1 MKKILIPISA
11 IFIAG
16 FSQAQ
21 LTNTENYV
29 QTRVYLEPVTT
40 SSSTAKQ
47 VQTVQYIDGLG
58 RPKQVVNVKASP
70 TGKDVV
76 SHIEYDGFGRQVKD
90 FLPVPQS
97 GTMNGAIVPNPLAN
111 ATQPTLYGSEK
122 IYSEKILENSPLD
135 RVFEQKQ
142 VGNSWSNKPVK
153 FEYDANSVADA
164 VKKYTTTTTWVSG
177 ATNSVLTQT
186 ANYGLAQLYKNTVI
200 DEDGNKTIEFKNGEG
215 QTVLVRK
222 MLDGTNSADTY
233 YVYNEY
239 NQLAYVIPPLAV
251 AANSI
256 NETTL
261 INLCYQYKYDGRNR
275 LVEKKLP
282 GKGWE
287 YMVYDKQDRLVA
299 TQDANLASNGQWLFT
314 KYDKFG
320 RVIYTGLAELGSRNS
335 AQTNL
340 DNLSGT
346 AAPNNEAK
354 STSSFNHSGMDIYY
368 SNSAFPTNII
378 KILSVNYYDTYPTG
392 SPAIPTQV
400 LGQNV
405 LPQDAQNSNISTKS
419 LPVASYVKNIED
431 DNWTKNYTW
440 YDTKGRAIGSHS
452 INHLGG
458 FTKTESELD
467 FAGVVKKTNTYHSRS
482 SQSTEVTVKE
492 NFTYDPQNRLVTHT
506 HQVNGNPVEILAE
519 NTYNELGQ
527 LIYKNIGGGLQSA
540 EYDYNIRGWMTGIN
554 KNNLSPNGMGSKLFA
569 YDIRYENPT
578 ESGISHTKFNGNI
591 SEVNWMVSSNQT
603 HKRYVYN
610 YDKLNRLTAA
620 IFLNPNST
628 TPLNHMN
635 DEIVDYDLNGNI
647 TYLMRN
653 AAPFAGTTPDMIDDL
668 IYTYNGNQL
677 LQIQDD
683 SNNPTGYEGGGGWI
697 DYDANG
703 NMLNMPDKQINQIG
717 YNFLN
722 LPNALKI
729 EDSKKKLFHL
739 YRADGS
745 KLKKIF
751 NYLKDDGNNF
761 TTVTEYL
768 DGFQYLTTMGTKPND
783 IDPMEFAYEQEAFLE
798 QILEE
803 KPTTALQFFP
813 TAEGFYDY
821 ENNQYIYQYKD
832 HLGNARVSY
841 KKGVNG
847 LAEITDQNDYYP
859 FGMNIPREEKAIFGV
874 ASLYNYKYNGKEL
887 QETGM
892 YDYGARFYMPDIG
905 RWGVVDPLAEKMT
918 RHSPFNYAFNNPIM
932 FIDPDGREGE
942 DWFTNRFDQMEFR
955 DDIKSQQDLDDKGIQ
970 GSYVGASDKQGDT
983 TYAAD
988 GYVYDDSANG
998 GGTPIA
1004 NGRVTDIEGVTIYS
1018 SGAIAQRNINAA
1030 RERLGAAEAAMF
1042 GKYAMGFSVG
1052 YSLNNISYDL
1062 SLAFNFGTGQA
1073 RIFGTN
1079 SLTTGSSNGVNLK
1092 LFQMNAYGKNAD
1104 GSAYTNVFE
1113 GATGSSAEVSGA
1125 VGLGGAKAWSIDSK
1139 TGARS
1144 PLGTV
1149 MRSINLGVNYD
1160 VGASVGDTK
1169 DLTPAFNRLSNPKF

>member
-1 MKKILIPISA
+1 MKKILIPISML
-11 IFIAG
+11 FVAG
-16 FSQAQ
+16 LYHAQA
-21 LTNTENYV
+21 TNTENYV
-29 QTRVYLEPVTT
+29 QTRVYLEPVTA

-47 VQTVQYIDGLG
+47 AQTVQYFDGLG

-70 TGKDVV
+70 LGKDVV

-90 FLPVPQS
+90 FLPIPQS
-97 GTMNGAIVPNPLAN
+97 GTLNGAIVPNPLAN
-111 ATQPTLYGSEK
+111 ATQPTIYGSEK

-142 VGNSWSNKPVK
+142 VGNAWSNKPVK

-239 NQLAYVIPPLAV
+239 NQLAFVIPPLAV
-251 AANSI
+251 ASNNVNI
-256 NETTL
+256 TTL
-261 INLCYQYKYDGRNR
+261 NNLCYQYKYDGRNR

-892 YDYGARFYMPDIG
+892 YDFGARFYMPDIG
-905 RWGVVDPLAEKMT
+905 RWGVVDPAAELG
-918 RHSPFNYAFNNPIM
+918 RRWSPYTYAFDNPVM
-932 FIDPDGREGE
+932 FIDPDGM
-942 DWFTNRFDQMEFR
+942 WPWPTWSQV
-955 DDIKSQQDLDDKGIQ
+955 KSFGRGAWNTTVGMVKG
-970 GSYVGASDKQGDT
+970 
-983 TYAAD
+983 
-988 GYVYDDSANG
+988 
-998 GGTPIA
+998 
-1004 NGRVTDIEGVTIYS
+1004 
-1018 SGAIAQRNINAA
+1018 
-1030 RERLGAAEAAMF
+1030 
-1042 GKYAMGFSVG
+1042 
-1052 YSLNNISYDL
+1052 
-1062 SLAFNFGTGQA
+1062 LAT
-1073 RIFGTN
+1073 
-1079 SLTTGSSNGVNLK
+1079 SNGISGVMQGGREFK
-1092 LFQMNAYGKNAD
+1092 KVYNAYQ
-1104 GSAYTNVFE
+1104 T
-1113 GATGSSAEVSGA
+1113 
-1125 VGLGGAKAWSIDSK
+1125 GGAKAAVKQYGKSLYETSGAKAIVQTAKGVAKGDAESIGSATVMVAAAVITRKAAGGKAGKAAPAAEAETTTLHRGVNSTSPAYSQAVEGTATPRGGNATPLEHNTVTTESNYTSWTTNASVAENFALRTSGEGVVLTADIPNSQLVQSPNLK
-1139 TGARS
+1139 SVNLVQSPGTIVSESETLVKGPVTGAD
-1144 PLGTV
+1144 V
-1149 MRSINLGVNYD
+1149 KKVNLE
-1160 VGASVGDTK
+1160 
-1169 DLTPAFNRLSNPKF
+1169 R

>member
-29 QTRVYLEPVTT
+29 QTRVYLEPVTA

-47 VQTVQYIDGLG
+47 VQTVQYFDGLG

-70 TGKDVV
+70 LGKDVV

-90 FLPVPQS
+90 FLPIPQS

-111 ATQPTLYGSEK
+111 ATQPMIYGSEK

-142 VGNSWSNKPVK
+142 VGNAWSNKPVK
-153 FEYDANSVADA
+153 FEYDANVHVDY
-164 VKKYTTTTTWVSG
+164 VRKYETTTTWVEG
-177 ATNSVLTQT
+177 RTQT
-186 ANYGLAQLYKNTVI
+186 SVQLLQYFLPNQLYKNTVT
-200 DEDGNKTIEFKNGEG
+200 DEDGNKTIEFKNGQG

-222 MLDGTNSADTY
+222 VLSAAENADTY

-239 NQLAYVIPPLAV
+239 DQLAFVIPPLASAPTV
-251 AANSI
+251 ELSTV
-256 NETTL
+256 E
-261 INLCYQYKYDGRNR
+261 NLYYQYRYDGRNR

-299 TQDANLASNGQWLFT
+299 TKDSQNAWLFT

-320 RVIYTGLAELGSRNS
+320 RVIYTGQADLGSRS
-335 AQTNL
+335 AAQSNL

-419 LPVASYVKNIED
+419 LPTASYVKNIEN
-431 DNWTKNYTW
+431 DNWTMNYTW

-554 KNNLSPNGMGSKLFA
+554 KNNLSPNGMGSKLFG

-578 ESGISHTKFNGNI
+578 NTGISPARFNGNI
-591 SEVNWMVSSNQT
+591 SEVNWIAAYPQT

-647 TYLMRN
+647 RSLRRN
-653 AAPFAGTTPDMIDDL
+653 AVPFSGTTPDMIDDL

-677 LQIQDD
+677 VQINDK
-683 SNNPTGYEGGGGWI
+683 SNNPTGYEGGGEGGI

-703 NMLNMPDKQINQIG
+703 NMLNMPAKRINQIG

-751 NYLKDDGNNF
+751 NYLKDDGNTF

-783 IDPMEFAYEQEAFLE
+783 IDPMEFANEQEAFIE

-803 KPTTALQFFP
+803 EPIAALKFFP

-832 HLGNARVSY
+832 HLGNVRVSY
-841 KKGVNG
+841 KKGVTG

-859 FGMNIPREEKAIFGV
+859 FGMSFIRNNEEQAYFGTG
-874 ASLYNYKYNGKEL
+874 SYKNYKYNGKEL

-905 RWGVVDPLAEKMT
+905 RWGVVDPLAEKYQ
-918 RHSPFNYAFNNPIM
+918 SFSGYNYVLGDPIANY
-932 FIDPDGREGE
+932 DPDGMQVENDYKLLQNGQVELIKETNDKSDTLYATDKKGNVDKSKGSVTVNKASAESSSIIGE
-942 DWFTNRFDQMEFR
+942 LAKGGISDNSRYPYMSGRDGEKVFPLGINRARTTN
-955 DDIKSQQDLDDKGIQ
+955 
-970 GSYVGASDKQGDT
+970 ASDAANVFVFAANNSNVEWGLAGYNTGNNMTYTIWTGHSDDRTPSSILYQGISKLSFHIHSHP
-983 TYAAD
+983 
-988 GYVYDDSANG
+988 G
-998 GGTPIA
+998 
-1004 NGRVTDIEGVTIYS
+1004 GVTIPSPRNAANDGDYGPA
-1018 SGAIAQRNINAA
+1018 GAI
-1030 RERLGAAEAAMF
+1030 
-1042 GKYAMGFSVG
+1042 
-1052 YSLNNISYDL
+1052 NNIFYKNGASSYPRH
-1062 SLAFNFGTGQA
+1062 FVY
-1073 RIFGTN
+1073 
-1079 SLTTGSSNGVNLK
+1079 SNQGHHLWEYTHTSAGAQNYYPGKPGVNK
-1092 LFQMNAYGKNAD
+1092 PMP
-1104 GSAYTNVFE
+1104 
-1113 GATGSSAEVSGA
+1113 
-1125 VGLGGAKAWSIDSK
+1125 VGR
-1139 TGARS
+1139 T
-1144 PLGTV
+1144 
-1149 MRSINLGVNYD
+1149 INLK
-1160 VGASVGDTK
+1160 A
-1169 DLTPAFNRLSNPKF
+1169 LRR